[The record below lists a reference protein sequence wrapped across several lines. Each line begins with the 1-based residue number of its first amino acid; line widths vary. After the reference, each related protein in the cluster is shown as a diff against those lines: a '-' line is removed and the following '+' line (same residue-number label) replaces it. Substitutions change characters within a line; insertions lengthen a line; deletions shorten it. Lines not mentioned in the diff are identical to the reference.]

1 MKKRWMFIIIFLVI
15 LFLFTSFIAG
25 IVSLFVETEEPIT
38 GNVALIPIQGVI
50 MTTGDSFYG
59 QDIASSDKIVKN
71 IKKADESKNIKAII
85 LEINSGGGTAVAS
98 EEVVNAIK
106 KTNKTTVAYIRE
118 IGASGAYWIA
128 SSTDN
133 IFASRMSITGSV
145 GVIGSYLEFSGL
157 LDRYNITYQRMVA
170 GKYKDLGSPLKD
182 ITNEE
187 ESILQKQ
194 LDLIHDYFLQDVI
207 ESRGLKED
215 QIRKVSTA
223 QIFLGVEA
231 KDLNLIDDFG
241 GKEEATSYIE
251 EKINISADLKEFRE
265 SKSFLDVLSGVMNEK
280 SFYVG
285 KGIGSQ
291 LLTQK
296 NSEVKVWT

>member
-128 SSTDN
+128 SSTDH

-251 EKINISADLKEFRE
+251 
-265 SKSFLDVLSGVMNEK
+265 
-280 SFYVG
+280 
-285 KGIGSQ
+285 
-291 LLTQK
+291 
-296 NSEVKVWT
+296 